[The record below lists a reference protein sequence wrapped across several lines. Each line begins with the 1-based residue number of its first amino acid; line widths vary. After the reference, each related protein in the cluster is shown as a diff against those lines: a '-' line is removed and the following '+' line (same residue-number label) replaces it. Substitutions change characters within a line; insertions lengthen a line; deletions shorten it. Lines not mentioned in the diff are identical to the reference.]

1 MISISTAEF
10 RYYVVIIVL
19 VNLGKPSLS
28 YTGLNQLRLIS
39 FQ

>member
-10 RYYVVIIVL
+10 RYYSCYYSTSE
-19 VNLGKPSLS
+19 LGKTLS
-28 YTGLNQLRLIS
+28 YKERKQLRLIS